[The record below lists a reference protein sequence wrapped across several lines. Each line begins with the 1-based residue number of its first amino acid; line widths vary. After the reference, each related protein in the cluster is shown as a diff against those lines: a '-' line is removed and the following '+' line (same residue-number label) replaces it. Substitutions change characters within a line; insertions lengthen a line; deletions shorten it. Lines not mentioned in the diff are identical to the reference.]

1 MKNLLLFLPVFVVLI
16 PKTTLAQDKD
26 SITTLPTVTIT
37 SVKNVDAR
45 LSKAFRH
52 AFPKAKDA
60 RWSRINKNFLV
71 KFIRD
76 DMKHQTLFQKNGYI
90 KYDISYGMAHDLPM
104 VLGEQIIAVYK
115 GYDIANVAKIV
126 RYKEE
131 FWIINLEG
139 LSDYVVIRAADG
151 DLEEVSHYEKWESE

>member
-1 MKNLLLFLPVFVVLI
+1 MKKLLLFLPVFVVLI
-16 PKTTLAQDKD
+16 PKTILAQDKD

-90 KYDISYGMAHDLPM
+90 KYDISYGMAHNLPM

-126 RYKEE
+126 RYKEK